1 MSTVDLLSRDF
12 VQLALLAGVVLA
24 LLAGLL
30 GPMVVG
36 RGMAFA
42 VHGTAELAFAG
53 GAGALLLFGTGA
65 VGWGALAGA
74 VLVALVFGALGTAA
88 RERDSV
94 IGVLL
99 SFGLGLGVLFQ
110 SLYTG
115 RSANKF
121 GLLVGQ
127 IVGVDTADLI
137 TLAITGVAVVGVLA
151 VAYRPLLF
159 ASLDPAM
166 ALARGVPVRALS
178 IAFAVLLGATVALGV
193 QIVGALLVLSLV
205 ITPAAAAARVTASP
219 LLATLL
225 AVLIAEVSI
234 VVGIVASLGTRVPI
248 SPFVAG
254 IAFTAYLV
262 CRAVGAVRTR
272 RRVVRTAATP
282 ASVTAS

>member
-1 MSTVDLLSRDF
+1 MSTIDLLSRGF
-12 VQLALLAGVVLA
+12 VQLALVAGVVLA

-53 GAGALLLFGTGA
+53 GAGALLLFGTDT

-127 IVGVDTADLI
+127 IVGVDTADLV
-137 TLAITGVAVVGVLA
+137 TLAVTGVAVVGVLA

-166 ALARGVPVRALS
+166 ARARGVPVRALS

-225 AVLIAEVSI
+225 AVLIAEVS
-234 VVGIVASLGTRVPI
+234 VVAGIVASLGTRVPI

-272 RRVVRTAATP
+272 RRAVRSTEAP
-282 ASVTAS
+282 AVASMS